1 MGQIDCVK
9 VRKNAKLLPPPLVTA
24 VTTPSGTW
32 KVLFGASQKQNM
44 NSRWVKSESILN
56 DGDKISNP
64 KPGGPLKPR
73 LDAVQKKIQV
83 QVSRLDELHESMKS
97 KDDEIFHKLVI
108 SIKEN
113 NVPYS
118 TVLSADLD
126 RARQVS
132 RVVFVAKIALEKT
145 ETRLSSAADFGDLV
159 IVLSPAMAVV
169 KNLRSSLTPFVP
181 EMEAELGLLSEL
193 LSGILVDAGQ
203 VGGYTINFETANE
216 EAVRL
221 IDEAAAIVDQ
231 KMKDE
236 FPGIPDLPAVV
247 PTA

>member
-1 MGQIDCVK
+1 
-9 VRKNAKLLPPPLVTA
+9 
-24 VTTPSGTW
+24 
-32 KVLFGASQKQNM
+32 M

-56 DGDKISNP
+56 NDDQSLSPP

-73 LDAVQKKIQV
+73 LDAVQKKIELQIA
-83 QVSRLDELHESMKS
+83 RLEELHALLKS
-97 KDDEIFHKLVI
+97 KDEEVFLKLVS

-113 NVPYS
+113 NAQYS
-118 TVLSADLD
+118 TVLSSDLA
-126 RARQVS
+126 RARQASKIVFMS
-132 RVVFVAKIALEKT
+132 RVALDKLIAK
-145 ETRLSSAADFGDLV
+145 LSSASDFGDLV

-169 KNLRSSLTPFVP
+169 KNLRSALTSRVP
-181 EMEAELGLLSEL
+181 EMEEELGIISEL

-221 IDEAAAIVDQ
+221 IEEASKVVEQ

-236 FPGIPDLPAVV
+236 LPGIPDLPAM
-247 PTA
+247 PQKLA